1 MAGAGFKDFQ
11 AGDILTAAEVDT
23 YLMQQTIMV
32 FTDSA
37 ARDTA
42 ITAPSEG
49 MFCFLKDTDAVEY
62 YTGSSWTPFT
72 TGGGGGFEN
81 VFMLMGA

>member
-11 AGDILTAAEVDT
+11 AGDVLTAVEVDT

-32 FTDSA
+32 FASA
-37 ARDTA
+37 SARDTD
-42 ITAPSEG
+42 ITSPTEG

-62 YTGSSWTPFT
+62 YTGSAWVPFT
-72 TGGGGGFEN
+72 SGGGGGFETN
-81 VFMLMGA
+81 FLLMGA